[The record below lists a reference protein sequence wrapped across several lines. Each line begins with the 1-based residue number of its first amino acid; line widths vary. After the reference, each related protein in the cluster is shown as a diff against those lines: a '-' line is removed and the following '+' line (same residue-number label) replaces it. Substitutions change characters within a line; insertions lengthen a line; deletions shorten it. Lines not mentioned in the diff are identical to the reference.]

1 VIVVTPPTTPGV
13 PPPAFRAASRHHYDT
28 AQLAAG
34 NRLRISA
41 DHLAGL
47 AAECAIKAILLDC
60 LGSALT
66 GKGRPFHPELKEEAK
81 ERMQRE
87 GLKDLP
93 QQDYM
98 HGHLPWLWGQ
108 LCAVAGRR
116 RGREVGPLF
125 TQLIASNPFLG
136 WAVEGRYCDETSITE
151 ADLARH
157 LQAAYDLIA
166 AHEQART
173 LGTGT
178 LA

>member
-1 VIVVTPPTTPGV
+1 V
-13 PPPAFRAASRHHYDT
+13 PPPAFQAASRHHYET

-34 NRLRISA
+34 SQLRISA

-47 AAECAIKAILLDC
+47 AAECAIKAILLDY
-60 LGSALT
+60 LGSALK
-66 GKGRPFHPELKEEAK
+66 KGRPFHQELKEDARK
-81 ERMQRE
+81 RMERE
-87 GLKDLP
+87 GLKYLP
-93 QQDYM
+93 QQDFM
-98 HGHLPWLWGQ
+98 HGHLPSLWGQ
-108 LCAVAGRR
+108 LSTIAGRR
-116 RGREVGPLF
+116 RGREAGPLF
-125 TQLIASNPFLG
+125 TQLIASNPFHG
-136 WAVEGRYCDETSITE
+136 WFVEGRYCDGTTITE